1 MWYYM
6 TKYSFDS
13 SKPIVGPFAT
23 EEEAYEKMLADAQKE
38 YNIDV
43 NENSNGDNW
52 ETELYV
58 DSEAGEITIVNY
70 FGTNKDVTEFFTF
83 EI

>member
-1 MWYYM
+1 M

-13 SKPIVGPFAT
+13 SKHVAGPFET
-23 EEEAYEKMLADAQKE
+23 EAEAYVAMQDSAQKE

-43 NENSNGDNW
+43 NENEW

-58 DSEAGEITIVNY
+58 DSEAGEITITNY
-70 FGTNKDVTEFFTF
+70 FDTGNDVTEFFTF
-83 EI
+83 EIE

>member
-13 SKPIVGPFAT
+13 SKPVFGPFKT
-23 EEEAYEKMLADAQKE
+23 EEEAYEKMSADAQKE
-38 YNIDV
+38 YYIDV
-43 NENSNGDNW
+43 NENEY
-52 ETELYV
+52 ETEIYV
-58 DSEAGEITIVNY
+58 DSEAGEITITCY
-70 FGTNKDVTEFFTF
+70 FGEDKDITEFFTF

>member
-13 SKPIVGPFAT
+13 SKPVAGPFKT
-23 EEEAYEKMLADAQKE
+23 QKEAYEKMQIVAMKE
-38 YNIDV
+38 YDIDV
-43 NENSNGDNW
+43 NENEW
-52 ETELYV
+52 QTEIYV

>member
-13 SKPIVGPFAT
+13 SKPVVGPFNT
-23 EEEAYEKMLADAQKE
+23 EEEAYEKMQFMAQKE
-38 YNIDV
+38 YDIDV
-43 NENSNGDNW
+43 NENEW

-58 DSEAGEITIVNY
+58 DSESGEITITNY
-70 FGTNKDVTEFFTF
+70 FDDSKDVTEFFTF

>member
-1 MWYYM
+1 
-6 TKYSFDS
+6 
-13 SKPIVGPFAT
+13 
-23 EEEAYEKMLADAQKE
+23 MLADAQKE
-38 YNIDV
+38 YDIDV

-70 FGTNKDVTEFFTF
+70 FGTNKDVTEFFIF

>member
-13 SKPIVGPFAT
+13 DKPIIGPFKT
-23 EEEAYEKMLADAQKE
+23 EEEAYTAMEIAAQKE
-38 YNIDV
+38 YDIDS
-43 NENSNGDNW
+43 NENEW
-52 ETELYV
+52 ETALYI

-70 FGTNKDVTEFFTF
+70 FDDHKDITEFFTF

>member
-13 SKPIVGPFAT
+13 SKPVAGPFET
-23 EEEAYEKMLADAQKE
+23 EEEAYEKMQIAAMKE
-38 YNIDV
+38 YDIDV
-43 NENSNGDNW
+43 NENEW
-52 ETELYV
+52 EAEIYV
-58 DSEAGEITIVNY
+58 DSEAGEITLVNY
-70 FGTNKDVTEFFTF
+70 FGTNKDITEFFTF

>member
-13 SKPIVGPFAT
+13 SKPVVGLFT
-23 EEEAYEKMLADAQKE
+23 TKKEAYEKMLVVAQKE
-38 YNIDV
+38 YDIDV
-43 NENSNGDNW
+43 NENEW

-58 DSEAGEITIVNY
+58 DSGAGEITITNY
-70 FGTNKDVTEFFTF
+70 FNDSKDITEFFIF

>member
-13 SKPIVGPFAT
+13 DKPVFGPFKT
-23 EEEAYEKMLADAQKE
+23 EEEAYEQMQIAAQKE
-38 YNIDV
+38 YDIDV
-43 NENSNGDNW
+43 NENEW
-52 ETELYV
+52 ETALYV
-58 DSEAGEITIVNY
+58 DSEAGEITIINY
-70 FGTNKDVTEFFTF
+70 FDGDKDVTEFFTF

>member
-13 SKPIVGPFAT
+13 DKHVFGPFLT
-23 EEEAYEKMLADAQKE
+23 EEVAYEKMSADAQKE
-38 YNIDV
+38 YDIDV
-43 NENSNGDNW
+43 NENGFD
-52 ETELYV
+52 TDVYV
-58 DSEAGEITIVNY
+58 DSEAGEIII
-70 FGTNKDVTEFFTF
+70 TNHFYDRCDVTEFFTF